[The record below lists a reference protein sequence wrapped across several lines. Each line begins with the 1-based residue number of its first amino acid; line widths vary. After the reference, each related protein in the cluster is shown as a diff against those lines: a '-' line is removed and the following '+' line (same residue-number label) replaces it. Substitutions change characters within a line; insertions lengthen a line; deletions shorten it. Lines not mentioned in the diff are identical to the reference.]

1 MQEELKIS
9 DEKDDIGE
17 AEEAI
22 ENTSLLNVSDSI
34 NWLIFLCVDFV
45 ADLI

>member
-9 DEKDDIGE
+9 DEKDDIE
-17 AEEAI
+17 KAI